1 MKKIASMLAVIA
13 LSAGASAYAA
23 NPFVDVKESSWA
35 YQAVSELSKQG
46 VIEGYS
52 DGTFKGNN
60 HLTRFEMAQIV
71 ARLLAQENQL
81 NESQKATV
89 TKLANEYAQELSNLG
104 VRVSDVEK
112 KVGNI
117 AWSGDVRFRYA
128 HEEFLK
134 AGFGVN
140 AKDKL
145 YKADPMSV
153 RLRLNA
159 DAKVNDRTHVKA
171 SLLHEYDFIGYED
184 PVGGEFYPAGTQ
196 YTGVNRMH
204 IEYAPTKDTLVD
216 VGSTQLTLGTGAW
229 YDSDFKGIV
238 TSYDNGKFGLKVGKG
253 RMTQV
258 AYPVK
263 QSFAEAKAHFNNVT
277 AGAFYV
283 DGKTTVDL
291 PFFSLDYLLN
301 VRGFFTDIALSDR
314 LSVSGDWVKVDSP
327 VMLRDFANVDNPNPT
342 KEGLS
347 TFKHVG
353 IDYGNMNLNEVGSY
367 KLGLHYYDVQ
377 PLSYIIGS
385 NHPNGTPFVVGLA
398 TMAGAKFWMARV
410 QYVPMKNVELQ
421 AYLNF
426 DGKSYN
432 TQVYPNIFRVV
443 PIKNTWGIDLT
454 YKF

>member
-89 TKLANEYAQELSNLG
+89 TKLANEYSQELSNLG

-112 KVGNI
+112 KVGNV

-128 HEEFLK
+128 HEEFLTPFSLDDF
-134 AGFGVN
+134 GFFASEDGEV
-140 AKDKL
+140 

-184 PVGGEFYPAGTQ
+184 PVGGEFLPAGTQ

-238 TSYDNGKFGLKVGKG
+238 TSYDNGKFGLKVGNG

-258 AYPVK
+258 AYPIK

-283 DGKTTVDL
+283 DGDVTIPQGFLSRKYPITA
-291 PFFSLDYLLN
+291 
-301 VRGFFTDIALSDR
+301 RGFFTDIALSDR

-327 VMLRDFANVDNPNPT
+327 KLLR
-342 KEGLS
+342 EGLS
-347 TFKHVG
+347 TFKHAG

-367 KLGLHYYDVQ
+367 KLGLHYYDAP

-398 TMAGAKFWMARV
+398 TMGGAKFWMARV

-426 DGKSYN
+426 DGETYK
-432 TQVYPNIFRVV
+432 TKFYPGVDKV
-443 PIKNTWGIDLT
+443 LPIKNTWGIDLT

>member
-1 MKKIASMLAVIA
+1 M
-13 LSAGASAYAA
+13 
-23 NPFVDVKESSWA
+23 
-35 YQAVSELSKQG
+35 
-46 VIEGYS
+46 
-52 DGTFKGNN
+52 
-60 HLTRFEMAQIV
+60 
-71 ARLLAQENQL
+71 
-81 NESQKATV
+81 
-89 TKLANEYAQELSNLG
+89 
-104 VRVSDVEK
+104 
-112 KVGNI
+112 
-117 AWSGDVRFRYA
+117 RFRYA
-128 HEEFLK
+128 HEEFLTPFSVDDY
-134 AGFGVN
+134 GFFASEDGEV
-140 AKDKL
+140 

-171 SLLHEYDFIGYED
+171 SLLHEYDFIGYAD
-184 PVGGEFYPAGTQ
+184 PVDGKFYPAGTQ

-216 VGSTQLTLGTGAW
+216 VGRTQLTLGTGAW

-258 AYPVK
+258 VYPIK
-263 QSFAEAKAHFNNVT
+263 QSFAEAKVHFNNVT
-277 AGAFYV
+277 AGAFYL
-283 DGKTTVDL
+283 DGKTTVDSL
-291 PFFSLDYLLN
+291 LFSLDYLLN
-301 VRGFFTDIALSDR
+301 VRGFFTDIALSNR
-314 LSVSGDWVKVDSP
+314 LSVSGDWVKVDNP
-327 VMLRDFANVDNPNPT
+327 VMLRDFANVDNPNLT

-385 NHPNGTPFVVGLA
+385 NHPNGIPFVIGLE
-398 TMAGAKFWMARV
+398 TMGGAKFWMARA

-426 DGKSYN
+426 DGETYK
-432 TQVYPNIFRVV
+432 TDFGQGIVKVL

>member
-89 TKLANEYAQELSNLG
+89 TKLANEYSQELSNLG

-128 HEEFLK
+128 HEEFLE
-134 AGFGVN
+134 ARYFGFGLIG
-140 AKDKL
+140 DSEL

-184 PVGGEFYPAGTQ
+184 PVGHEFLPAGTQ

-258 AYPVK
+258 AYPIK

-283 DGKTTVDL
+283 DGDVKIGRG
-291 PFFSLDYLLN
+291 FFSRKYPITA
-301 VRGFFTDIALSDR
+301 RGFFTDIALSDR
-314 LSVSGDWVKVDSP
+314 LSVSGDWVKVD
-327 VMLRDFANVDNPNPT
+327 NPKFLIAGT
-342 KEGLS
+342 S

-353 IDYGNMNLNEVGSY
+353 VDYGNINLNEVGSY

-377 PLSYIIGS
+377 PLSYIIGG

-398 TMAGAKFWMARV
+398 TMAGAKFWMARA

-426 DGKSYN
+426 DGKTHESLF
-432 TQVYPNIFRVV
+432 YPTIGEGF